1 MAISSLRTF
10 LIANIGVFLLYC
22 FSYWFVDA
30 VISPIQKTI
39 LPGSVAFVSLVFLP
53 SGVRIVAFILFG
65 WRALLPILLGSLL
78 CNQYFWGVQDTSLL
92 WLLSASST
100 LVFYFA
106 MKVSQWLGL
115 SVFLEDTL
123 PRLPPF
129 RTIIL
134 VTVVASA
141 LNGIISSA
149 IFATYVAYLNGGL
162 VAMEY
167 VLGDLLGTLCF
178 MVILSALFNFMN
190 KQQIRL

>member
-10 LIANIGVFLLYC
+10 LIATIGVFLLYC

-30 VISPIQKTI
+30 VISPMQEAI

-65 WRALLPILLGSLL
+65 WRALPPILFGSLL
-78 CNQYFWGVQDTSLL
+78 CNQYFWGVQDTNLL
-92 WLLSASST
+92 WLLSTAST

-106 MKVSQWLGL
+106 MKISQWLGQ
-115 SVFLEDTL
+115 SIFLEDTL

-141 LNGIISSA
+141 LNGIVSA
-149 IFATYVAYLNGGL
+149 TIFGTFDAYLNGGM
-162 VAMEY
+162 VAIGY
-167 VLGDLLGTLCF
+167 VLGDLLGMLCF
-178 MVILSALFNFMN
+178 MVLLNGLFAFMN
-190 KQQIRL
+190 RQQIRI